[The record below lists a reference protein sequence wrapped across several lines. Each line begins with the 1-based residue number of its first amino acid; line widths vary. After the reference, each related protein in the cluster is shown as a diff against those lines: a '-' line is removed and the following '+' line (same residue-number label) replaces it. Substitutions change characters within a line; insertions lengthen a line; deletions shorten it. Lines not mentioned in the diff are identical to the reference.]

1 VGIHLTVNWPSIRT
15 VNRSS
20 KWQELAERVSRLK
33 NGQSLVLEGGDN
45 PMEQARKI
53 RNGLYYVRACSLVRR
68 RVSVVNDKIV
78 ITRTG
83 TRRALSEL

>member
-1 VGIHLTVNWPSIRT
+1 M
-15 VNRSS
+15 NRSS
-20 KWQELAERVSRLK
+20 KWQELAERVSNLK
-33 NGQSLVLEGGDN
+33 AGESLVLEGGDN

-68 RVSVVNDKIV
+68 RVRVVDDKIV

-83 TRRALSEL
+83 TRRGLTTL